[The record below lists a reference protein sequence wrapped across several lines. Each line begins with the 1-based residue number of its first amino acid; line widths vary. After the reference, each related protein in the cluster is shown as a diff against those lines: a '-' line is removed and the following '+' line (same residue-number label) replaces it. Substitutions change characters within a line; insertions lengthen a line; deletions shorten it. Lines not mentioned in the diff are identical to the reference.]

1 MNQRILIVSAICA
14 VFAALLTGC
23 GSTAVK
29 TSGSHTNSG
38 MVLARRVL
46 KVSESQNITEV
57 KQTVTGAPRSSLL
70 VTVMNLKLRE
80 SLGPGGT
87 PEMLQLGKHAYLR
100 SAVQLHKT
108 KGHAELMT
116 DKQCYAAIGTVW
128 PTLSVDVLPA
138 GAEIYRVAGNTVYFK
153 SGALEK
159 GRKQRDVA
167 RAPGDGYFRFNS
179 DDLAT
184 YEVIVESTPMLT
196 LKVRTT
202 LAFSYPKA
210 APRDLMTKPPT
221 NICK

>member
-1 MNQRILIVSAICA
+1 MNQRILIGSVICA
-14 VFAALLTGC
+14 VLAALLAGC

-29 TSGSHTNSG
+29 TSGSRTTSG
-38 MVLARRVL
+38 MALARQVL
-46 KVSESQNITEV
+46 KVSESRNITEV
-57 KQTVTGAPRSSLL
+57 KQTVTGAPRSSLF

-87 PEMLQLGKHAYLR
+87 PEMMQIGKHAYLR

-108 KGHAELMT
+108 KGDAELMT

-128 PTLSVDVLPA
+128 PTLSLDVLPA
-138 GAEIYRVAGNTVYFK
+138 GAEIYRVAGNTAYFK
-153 SGALEK
+153 SAAAAK
-159 GRKQRDVA
+159 GKKLSDVA

-184 YEVIVESTPMLT
+184 YEVIKSTPMPT

-210 APRDLMTKPPT
+210 MPRDLVTKPPT